1 MVLLIGQ
8 GTTYRP
14 INDGEI
20 EDPELIYTAFNE
32 YASDSQQLVKV
43 SSETVKKSLRNLA
56 TRNETRRTG
65 RTVCESTRVCRHGA
79 RG

>member
-43 SSETVKKSLRNLA
+43 SSEKKVVKND
-56 TRNETRRTG
+56 
-65 RTVCESTRVCRHGA
+65 
-79 RG
+79 